1 MKKIISI
8 LLLVLIS
15 ISVYAV
21 EDIEKLMVE
30 KAATPQ
36 EKKAIHKYLL
46 KEAENRKKM
55 AERLREMASVKKG
68 GKATTQINHQKEM
81 LEEAKSLEDSAK
93 EYEELA
99 TKVEK

>member
-1 MKKIISI
+1 
-8 LLLVLIS
+8 
-15 ISVYAV
+15 
-21 EDIEKLMVE
+21 
-30 KAATPQ
+30 
-36 EKKAIHKYLL
+36 
-46 KEAENRKKM
+46 M

>member
-15 ISVYAV
+15 ISAYAV
-21 EDIEKLMVE
+21 EDIDRLMVE
-30 KAATPQ
+30 KAESPQ
-36 EKKAIHKYLL
+36 EKKAVHTYLL

-55 AERLREMASVKKG
+55 AARLREMASVKKG

-81 LEEAKSLEDSAK
+81 LEEAKSLDDLAK
-93 EYEELA
+93 AYEELA

>member
-8 LLLVLIS
+8 LLVVLIS
-15 ISVYAV
+15 MSAYAV

-36 EKKAIHKYLL
+36 EKKAIHAYLL

-55 AERLREMASVKKG
+55 AERLKEMATVKKG
-68 GKATTQINHQKEM
+68 GKAITQINHQKEM

-99 TKVEK
+99 KKVEK